1 MLMLKTPFILI
12 NFKAY
17 KEASG
22 TRALKL
28 ARLIDKL
35 ARRAR
40 VNLAVAVSV
49 LDLQVVC
56 QKTSLPVFA
65 QHCDAFDYGAYTG
78 GILPFLIKEKGA
90 KGVILN
96 HSEKR
101 LNHEVL
107 VESIKQAKRADLT
120 TLVCA
125 TTSRE
130 AQKIVKL
137 RPDWIAVEPPELIG
151 KKSIAQVK
159 PEIIVDS
166 AKLLPK
172 NKLVVGAGISSGEDV
187 RIALSLGVVGVL
199 VSSAV
204 CLAKNPE
211 KVLLEL
217 IKGLKI
223 RRG

>member
-65 QHCDAFDYGAYTG
+65 QHCDAFDY
-78 GILPFLIKEKGA
+78 
-90 KGVILN
+90 
-96 HSEKR
+96 
-101 LNHEVL
+101 
-107 VESIKQAKRADLT
+107 
-120 TLVCA
+120 
-125 TTSRE
+125 
-130 AQKIVKL
+130 
-137 RPDWIAVEPPELIG
+137 
-151 KKSIAQVK
+151 
-159 PEIIVDS
+159 
-166 AKLLPK
+166 
-172 NKLVVGAGISSGEDV
+172 
-187 RIALSLGVVGVL
+187 
-199 VSSAV
+199 
-204 CLAKNPE
+204 
-211 KVLLEL
+211 
-217 IKGLKI
+217 
-223 RRG
+223 